1 MTEILSSTRN
11 PDSPWSEMQDTLERI
26 ARDLAEHTLD
36 PVFEQYGDFCDR
48 HPEWLTKEAAEK
60 YAGCVRFWGNF
71 LEYSGAFDVITSDKE
86 VIAKLSELIV
96 RNKATPEYIAARRAF
111 EASRAEERA
120 RRIEEWN
127 NRVKLS
133 EAINGR

>member
-1 MTEILSSTRN
+1 MTEILSTTRN
-11 PDSPWSEMQDTLERI
+11 SEAPWLECPDTIERI

-36 PVFEQYGDFCDR
+36 PVFEQHGDFFDR
-48 HPEWLTKEAAEK
+48 SPEWLTKEAAEK

-71 LEYSGAFDVITSDKE
+71 LDYAGVFDVITSDNE
-86 VIAKLSELIV
+86 IIAKLSELIA
-96 RNKATPEYIAARRAF
+96 RNKATPKYIAARRDL

-127 NRVKLS
+127 NRIKLS

>member
-1 MTEILSSTRN
+1 MTEIVSKTRN
-11 PDSPWSEMQDTLERI
+11 PEDPWIERPDTIERI

-48 HPEWLTKEAAEK
+48 SPEWLTKEAAEK
-60 YAGCVRFWGNF
+60 YAGCVKFCGNF
-71 LEYSGAFDVITSDKE
+71 LEYSGVFDVITSDKKI
-86 VIAKLSELIV
+86 IAKLSELIA
-96 RNKATPEYIAARRAF
+96 RNKATPKYIAAKRDL
-111 EASRAEERA
+111 EATRAEERA

-127 NRVKLS
+127 NRIKLS

>member
-1 MTEILSSTRN
+1 MTEILSTTRN
-11 PDSPWSEMQDTLERI
+11 PDSPWIEMQDTIERI

-48 HPEWLTKEAAEK
+48 SPEWLTKAAAEK

-71 LEYSGAFDVITSDKE
+71 LEYAGIFDVITSDKE
-86 VIAKLSELIV
+86 FIAKLSELIA
-96 RNKATPEYIAARRAF
+96 RNKATTEYIAARRAL

-120 RRIEEWN
+120 RRIEE
-127 NRVKLS
+127 
-133 EAINGR
+133 

>member
-1 MTEILSSTRN
+1 MTEVVSTRRSFEAPWLER
-11 PDSPWSEMQDTLERI
+11 PDTIERI

-36 PVFEQYGDFCDR
+36 PVFEEYGDFCD
-48 HPEWLTKEAAEK
+48 HTPELLTKEAAEK
-60 YAGCVRFWGNF
+60 YAGCVIFWGNF
-71 LEYSGAFDVITSDKE
+71 LDYSGVFDVITSDKE
-86 VIAKLSELIV
+86 IIAKLSELIA
-96 RNKATPEYIAARRAF
+96 RNKATPEYIAARRDL

-127 NRVKLS
+127 NRIKLS

>member
-1 MTEILSSTRN
+1 MTEIVSKTRN
-11 PDSPWSEMQDTLERI
+11 PEDPWIERPDTIERI

-36 PVFEQYGDFCDR
+36 PVFEHCGDFFDR
-48 HPEWLTKEAAEK
+48 SPEWLTKEAAEK

-71 LEYSGAFDVITSDKE
+71 LDYSGVFDIITSDKE
-86 VIAKLSELIV
+86 IIAKLSELIA
-96 RNKATPEYIAARRAF
+96 RNKATPKYIAARRDL

-127 NRVKLS
+127 NRIKLS

>member
-1 MTEILSSTRN
+1 MTEIVSTTRN
-11 PDSPWSEMQDTLERI
+11 SEVLWLECPDTIERI

-36 PVFEQYGDFCDR
+36 PVFEQHGDFFDR
-48 HPEWLTKEAAEK
+48 SPEWLTKEAAEK
-60 YAGCVRFWGNF
+60 YAGCVKFWGNF
-71 LEYSGAFDVITSDKE
+71 LEYSGVFDVITSDKE
-86 VIAKLSELIV
+86 IIAKLSELIA
-96 RNKATPEYIAARRAF
+96 RNKATPKYIAARRDL

-127 NRVKLS
+127 NRIKLS

>member
-1 MTEILSSTRN
+1 MTEILSTRR
-11 PDSPWSEMQDTLERI
+11 DSNAPWIETRDTIERI

-36 PVFEQYGDFCDR
+36 PVFEMHGDFCER
-48 HPEWLTKEAAEK
+48 SPEWLTKEAAEK

-71 LEYSGAFDVITSDKE
+71 LEYAGVFDVITSDKE
-86 VIAKLSELIV
+86 IIAKLSELIA
-96 RNKATPEYIAARRAF
+96 RNKATLKYIAARRDL

-127 NRVKLS
+127 NRIKLS